1 MDTQVNTVSGRDH
14 NGSRSDRD
22 DNTKSAADF
31 SHIKGWGADLDHKNR
46 PAYPMERKPPRLE
59 GLHWHDVEDQPLRM
73 KVYHS
78 VERPGVT
85 PVFGTST
92 PPSGLSGKIR
102 DIAYRLSENDVRHW
116 LLLLFADRVNVVEG
130 IGQDLMRGHI
140 PNVFAEM
147 GAKAELKHNPLG
159 FAVKAAVVAGAIWG
173 SYRLITGRSRRIRR
187 NGSSKA
193 VPPVAAPG

>member
-1 MDTQVNTVSGRDH
+1 MDTQVSASPGRDH
-14 NGSRSDRD
+14 SGSKGDRD
-22 DNTKSAADF
+22 DNMKSAADF
-31 SHIKGWGADLDHKNR
+31 SHIKGWGSDLDHKNR

-59 GLHWHDVEDQPLRM
+59 GLHWHDLEDQPLRM

-85 PVFGTST
+85 PVFGTSA
-92 PPSGLSGKIR
+92 PPSGLSGMIR

-140 PNVFAEM
+140 PNIFSEM

-159 FAVKAAVVAGAIWG
+159 FATKSAAVAGAVWVG
-173 SYRLITGRSRRIRR
+173 YRLITDRTKRVRKWG
-187 NGSSKA
+187 
-193 VPPVAAPG
+193 